1 MTLIITELSRL
12 GIIMVG
18 ETAQTVTSIA
28 PNHTVQDRSFFG
40 LVKVIPVPKLQA
52 GLSYWGWA
60 KIPPDDEEHG
70 IWLDWWLQD
79 LIQRQATEYETLE
92 DLANLLETDMRL
104 VVPRMTETELRECPG
119 GNIGV
124 HLAGFIET
132 DGNKLP
138 CLWHIHNGRSER
150 LPDKQLDPYVINAN
164 YDLPPHRFDN
174 GRAEITRNG
183 DIEAYIRFFDRHLRG
198 YIEEL
203 QHELGI
209 IVPYPT
215 LGSRAEFWS
224 AQIKFISAL
233 YEVSGYVGREG
244 LLRMIKGIGD
254 QVTTLTITE
263 SGIVSYFTR

>member
-18 ETAQTVTSIA
+18 ETAQTVTSMA

-60 KIPPDDEEHG
+60 KVPPDDQEHET
-70 IWLDWWLQD
+70 WLDWWLQD
-79 LIQRQATEYETLE
+79 LIQRRATEYDTIE
-92 DLANLLETDMRL
+92 DLANLLETQLRL
-104 VVPRMTETELRECPG
+104 VIPRMTEPELTECPD

-132 DGNKLP
+132 DGNRLP
-138 CLWHIHNGRSER
+138 CFWHIHNGRSQR
-150 LPDKQLDPYVINAN
+150 LPDKQLDPHIINAN
-164 YDLPPHRFDN
+164 YDIPSQRYDT
-174 GRAEITRNG
+174 GTAITRNG
-183 DIEAYIRFFDRHLRG
+183 DIEAYIRFFDGHLQE
-198 YIEEL
+198 YITEVQQEM
-203 QHELGI
+203 GI
-209 IVPYPT
+209 IIPYPT

-233 YEVSGYVGREG
+233 YEASGYIGREG
-244 LLRMIKGIGD
+244 LSRMIKGIGD
-254 QVTTLTITE
+254 QVTTLTINE
-263 SGIVSYFTR
+263 SGIASYFTR